1 MDDLKPIY
9 GTVKPL
15 SSWNPIWSN
24 LEIYH
29 QMMRD
34 SFHTKGIKNK
44 FKVWFSSTRWRPDDV
59 LEKYPHFSNDMS
71 SFIKYDPDCDS
82 VTKTFCLIQFITNSI
97 ISTALIFTVADQS
110 YATTWIVA
118 LMLVFSTTLVNLI
131 LENKQWAVNVE
142 IVRALLVVTAYLS
155 INIQP
160 SILTID
166 LFFYQ
171 SLMSIFYL
179 LMFAPINNRLSIIK

>member
-1 MDDLKPIY
+1 
-9 GTVKPL
+9 
-15 SSWNPIWSN
+15 
-24 LEIYH
+24 
-29 QMMRD
+29 MMRD

-155 INIQP
+155 INTQP